1 MYLDKIT
8 AERYNLV
15 NEQMFIIQNLINE
28 CDYLQIT
35 PIEYGYLKLITTLE
49 SGKSCVFFFIT

>member
-1 MYLDKIT
+1 
-8 AERYNLV
+8 
-15 NEQMFIIQNLINE
+15 MFIIQNLINE

-49 SGKSCVFFFIT
+49 SGKSCVFFSSRKYPDYFYL